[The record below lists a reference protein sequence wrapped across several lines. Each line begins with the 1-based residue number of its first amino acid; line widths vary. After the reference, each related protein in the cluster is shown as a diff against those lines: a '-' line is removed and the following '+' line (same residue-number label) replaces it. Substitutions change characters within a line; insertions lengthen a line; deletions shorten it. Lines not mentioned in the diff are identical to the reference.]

1 MEHSKN
7 IYGLFVCLFVV
18 YRYVCKDVII
28 TNSTIAYCLQPYL
41 VLHRLL
47 YMFINYFV
55 LQKWPSVLHRL
66 LILSLLFF
74 FLGLRKVSKR
84 GAMFSYL
91 KMQKATSYCLQETY
105 SSPEDDKVWSVE
117 WGGKIIY
124 SHGTTH
130 SKGVC
135 ILLNPS

>member
-1 MEHSKN
+1 MGHSQN

-18 YRYVCKDVII
+18 YRYVCVDVII

-55 LQKWPSVLHRL
+55 LQNWPTVLHRL

-74 FLGLRKVSKR
+74 LQSNKAS
-84 GAMFSYL
+84 FSYHL
-91 KMQKATSYCLQETY
+91 LCS
-105 SSPEDDKVWSVE
+105 
-117 WGGKIIY
+117 KIYVNKPCAI
-124 SHGTTH
+124 
-130 SKGVC
+130 
-135 ILLNPS
+135 ILCRIT